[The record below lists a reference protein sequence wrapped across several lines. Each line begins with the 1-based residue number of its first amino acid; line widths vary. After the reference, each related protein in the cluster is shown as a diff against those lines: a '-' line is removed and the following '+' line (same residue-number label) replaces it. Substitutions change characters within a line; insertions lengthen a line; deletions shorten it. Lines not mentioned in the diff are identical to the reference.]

1 MLTMYDA
8 QGTVLPAGFEGR
20 GLPSGVVLIDLL
32 RPDPAEIA
40 YVERV
45 TGLTLPTSQRM
56 SEVEV
61 SSRLA
66 MQRKTLQVTSPIV
79 YRTDD
84 VAVNTSPVGFL
95 LSDRLLVTLRF
106 VELKSFDDFLGQRP
120 LRVSDPAHAPVEIF
134 LGLLETIVDR
144 MADAMEQIGADLD
157 HMSHQVFRPE
167 TRTDTKA
174 TTKPT
179 GVERRLTHALKTVGR
194 NGDHTAHARDS
205 LLGLGRL
212 VAYVG
217 THAAERMPEGAKVRL
232 DTLKADIASLNDYE
246 NRLSDKVQ
254 FLLDSTLGFINI
266 EQNRTFKLLTIISV
280 IGIPPTFVVGL
291 YGMNFKNMPEYDWAY
306 GYQFGWALIL
316 LSIVVPVV
324 GLKWKG
330 WF

>member
-8 QGTVLPAGFEGR
+8 RGTVLPAGFEGR

-40 YVERV
+40 YVQRV
-45 TGLTLPTSQRM
+45 TGLTLPSSQRM

-79 YRTDD
+79 YRTDA
-84 VAVNTSPVGFL
+84 VAVNTSPVGFM
-95 LSDRLLVTLRF
+95 LSEKLLVTLRF
-106 VELKSFDDFLGQRP
+106 VELKSFDDFFAQKPFRTT
-120 LRVSDPAHAPVEIF
+120 DPVQAPVELF

-144 MADAMEQIGADLD
+144 MADAMEQIGVDLD
-157 HMSHQVFRPE
+157 RVSRHIFKPE
-167 TRTDTKA
+167 SDPRA

-179 GVERRLTHALKTVGR
+179 LIERRLNRALRTIGQ
-194 NGDHTAHARDS
+194 NGDHTSHARDS

-217 THAAERMPEGAKVRL
+217 THAGERMSEPMKARL
-232 DTLKADIASLNDYE
+232 ETLKQDIASLNDYE
-246 NRLSDKVQ
+246 GRLSDKVQ
-254 FLLDSTLGFINI
+254 FLLDSTLGFINV
-266 EQNRTFKLLTIISV
+266 EQNRLFKLLTIASV
-280 IGIPPTFVVGL
+280 IGVPPTFVVGL
-291 YGMNFKNMPEYDWAY
+291 YGMNFKNMPEIDWSY
-306 GYQFGWALIL
+306 GYEFGWAMIL
-316 LSIVVPVV
+316 VSIVVPAFY
-324 GLKWKG
+324 LKWKG

>member
-8 QGTVLPAGFEGR
+8 QGTVLPAGFDGR
-20 GLPSGVVLIDLL
+20 GLPGGVVLIDLL

-40 YVERV
+40 YVQRV
-45 TGLTLPTSQRM
+45 TGLTLPTSARM

-79 YRTDD
+79 YRTDT
-84 VAVNTSPVGFL
+84 VAVNTSPVGFMLSEKL
-95 LSDRLLVTLRF
+95 LITLRF
-106 VELKSFDDFLGQRP
+106 VDLKSFDDFLSQKP
-120 LRVSDPAHAPVEIF
+120 LHVSDPAQAPVEIF

-144 MADAMEQIGADLD
+144 MADAMEQIGVDLD
-157 HMSHQVFRPE
+157 HVSEHIFRPE
-167 TRTDTKA
+167 TQPNI

-179 GVERRLTHALKTVGR
+179 RVERRLTRALKTVGQ
-194 NGDHTAHARDS
+194 NGDHTSHARDS

-217 THAAERMPEGAKVRL
+217 THAGDSLHNGARVRL
-232 DTLKADIASLNDYE
+232 DTLKADIQSLNDYE

-266 EQNRTFKLLTIISV
+266 EQNRTFKLLTIFSV

-291 YGMNFKNMPEYDWAY
+291 YGMNFKDMPEVNWDH
-306 GYQFGWALIL
+306 GYALGWAMIL
-316 LSIVVPVV
+316 LSIIVPTVWLRV
-324 GLKWKG
+324 KG